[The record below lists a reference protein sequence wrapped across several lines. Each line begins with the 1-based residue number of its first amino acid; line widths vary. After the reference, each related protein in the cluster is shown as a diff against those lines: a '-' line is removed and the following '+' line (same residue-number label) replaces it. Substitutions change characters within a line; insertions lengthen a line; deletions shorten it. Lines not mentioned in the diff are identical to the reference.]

1 MENPI
6 KMDDLGVPLFSETSI
21 SAGYIAGFCGPINY
35 VCYVCWTATFFFRS
49 EFYLMLENSDGVTI
63 FSAVGLQP
71 AMAGGLQT

>member
-1 MENPI
+1 MLRLL
-6 KMDDLGVPLFSETSI
+6 DSHV
-21 SAGYIAGFCGPINY
+21 
-35 VCYVCWTATFFFRS
+35 FFRS